1 MKKLI
6 LSTLLL
12 CALNSQAQTVSDTTI
27 TQAKIEEQKKIDKK
41 KRRHRTWDKIS
52 LGIFVVV
59 TTYFF
64 VRAKQ

>member
-12 CALNSQAQTVSDTTI
+12 CVLNSQAQTPIDTTI
-27 TQAKIEEQKKIDKK
+27 TQAKIEQKKTDKK
-41 KRRHRTWDKIS
+41 KQRHRTWDRIS
-52 LGIFVVV
+52 FGIFVVV